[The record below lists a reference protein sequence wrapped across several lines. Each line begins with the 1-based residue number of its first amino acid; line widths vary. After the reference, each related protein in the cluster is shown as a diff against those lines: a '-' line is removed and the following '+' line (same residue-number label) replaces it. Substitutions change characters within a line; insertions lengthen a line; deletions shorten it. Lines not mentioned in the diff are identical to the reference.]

1 MGFSSGLWSNRHYN
15 KLVTTKHA
23 LSSIATGGDLT
34 LGGGEFGGDEFVVV
48 ANLPNRR
55 NSIENTTR
63 GQWRFEVRKVYRLKR
78 RNADLTNHY
87 RLPLP

>member
-1 MGFSSGLWSNRHYN
+1 M
-15 KLVTTKHA
+15 
-23 LSSIATGGDLT
+23 T

-63 GQWRFEVRKVYRLKR
+63 GQWRLEVRKVYRLKR
-78 RNADLTNHY
+78 RNADFTNHY